1 MASSILNANA
11 EVEDGKI
18 IEMLHRSW
26 FSRARSTKEMRIG
39 TKNEDAILLAFCSS
53 DKVTDIF
60 SCDIFSCGLLES
72 KEISWLVACP
82 DAVAII
88 KTPNGDKALASV
100 EVNTRVLL
108 THIAKAERIA

>member
-1 MASSILNANA
+1 MLPQLWHQVLNANA

-26 FSRARSTKEMRIG
+26 FSRAHSTKEMRIG

-53 DKVTDIF
+53 DKVT
-60 SCDIFSCGLLES
+60 DIFSCGLLES

-108 THIAKAERIA
+108 THIAEAERIA

>member
-26 FSRARSTKEMRIG
+26 FSRAHSTKEMRIG

-53 DKVTDIF
+53 DKVT
-60 SCDIFSCGLLES
+60 
-72 KEISWLVACP
+72 EISWLVACP

-108 THIAKAERIA
+108 THIAEAERIA